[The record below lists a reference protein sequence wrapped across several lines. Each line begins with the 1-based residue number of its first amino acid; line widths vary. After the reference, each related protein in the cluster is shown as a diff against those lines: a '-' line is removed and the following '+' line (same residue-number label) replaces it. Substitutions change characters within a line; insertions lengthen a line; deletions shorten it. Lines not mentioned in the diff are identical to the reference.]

1 MFRNWPRS
9 AIGLASRSTK
19 DCRPRSNGT
28 GRTSAWRRQRK
39 PVVAEMASFPAK
51 IARAAGSGASIPVE
65 CCQVCGH
72 APLTKVR
79 SLGYMPPV
87 NQMVAIGE
95 VPRQQPSFPTDLF
108 HCTSCDLVQL
118 GLAVDPVIIFPPE
131 YPYTSGTTKLLRD
144 NFAELYAEASAML
157 RLGAEDLVID
167 IGSNDGTLL
176 SNFKQGG
183 HRVLGIEPTEV
194 GKIAASRGI
203 PTLTRYFTP
212 AVAAEVRREHG
223 PARVVTAAN
232 CFAHIEDV
240 HAIVEGIIDL
250 LGPDGVFV
258 SESHYLIGL
267 LDRLQ
272 YDTIYHEHLRYYSVS
287 SLAHL
292 LRMHGLEVFHARP
305 IPSHGGSIR
314 VYAARPGVMPVE
326 VSVAQMR
333 AGEPRGEAMRAR
345 LETFRRE
352 VMLSK
357 LRLLAMIP
365 DLKEGGASI
374 CGISAP
380 SRASTLVNYVGLD
393 DALIDYVCEI
403 AGSLKIGKCLPGTGI
418 PVVEE
423 SRLFSDQP
431 DCAIIFSWHIADEL
445 APKLRAKGYRGK
457 LVTPLPVPREL

>member
-1 MFRNWPRS
+1 MP
-9 AIGLASRSTK
+9 L
-19 DCRPRSNGT
+19 
-28 GRTSAWRRQRK
+28 
-39 PVVAEMASFPAK
+39 FPTK
-51 IARAAGSGASIPVE
+51 IARAAGTGGSVPVE

-72 APLTKVR
+72 APLENVL

-87 NQMVAIGE
+87 NQMVPIGE
-95 VPRQQPSFPTDLF
+95 VPRQQPWFPTNLL
-108 HCTSCDLVQL
+108 HCAKCDLVQL

-157 RLGAEDLVID
+157 KLGPLDLVVD

-176 SNFKQGG
+176 SNFQTGS
-183 HRVLGIEPTEV
+183 HRVLGIEPTDV

-212 AVAAEVRREHG
+212 AVAAEVKGEHG

-240 HAIVEGIIDL
+240 HSIVEGICDL
-250 LGPDGVFV
+250 LAFDGVFI

-267 LDRLQ
+267 LNTLQ
-272 YDTIYHEHLRYYSVS
+272 YDTVYHEHLRYYSLS
-287 SLAHL
+287 SLANL
-292 LRMHGLEVFHARP
+292 LQMHGLEVFHARP

-314 VYAARPGVMPVE
+314 VYAAPRGTRKVND
-326 VSVAQMR
+326 SVAQML
-333 AGEPRGEAMRAR
+333 AAEPRGEAMVTR
-345 LETFRRE
+345 LKTFRDD

-357 LRLLAMIP
+357 LRLLAMVR
-365 DLKEGGASI
+365 DLKEKGARI
-374 CGISAP
+374 AGISAP
-380 SRASTLVNYVGLD
+380 SRASTLVNYLGLD
-393 DALIDYVCEI
+393 EAIIDYVCEI
-403 AGSLKIGKCLPGTGI
+403 AGSLKIGKCMPGTSI

-423 SRLFSDQP
+423 SRLFADQP